1 MKLTRKQLLGGAA
14 AGALGAAGIY
24 ELVDQLVDSPP
35 RAEAGELREEQYL
48 LSGMKLLTH
57 EGVEVV
63 EPPLHHQVVTARLPG
78 ERRRRHLLDAQRTL
92 EDAIGRIE
100 RRYEPSP
107 AGLAVTVAW
116 GLPYFRR
123 VVPGPAGRHLPV
135 DRRAS
140 TSVDRPVSALL
151 DAQRFPSDPD
161 TTILESNDV
170 AFLLRSDERE
180 HVADGAQSLFADT
193 DGLFELTSIRK
204 GFQGGGFSGGAG
216 LPKSMATAAGIQ
228 GADLIPEGAQLFL
241 GFTSTQRDTQG
252 QSRIASFETLGLV
265 DVRDGYFRGGTHM
278 HLSHLFENVEAWYL
292 DFDYRDRVDTT
303 FRPGFQARE
312 GAQTLPQ
319 KPEDAASEDDLKGDF
334 SRTGTIG
341 HSGSIQPTSRLG
353 MDTTGADGEVYAQGL
368 GDPAPCGLQHAR
380 QPVLLDLGSRA
391 RPPLRAAR
399 RRAALHHL
407 QPVERRLPAKSPGDG
422 RRAAGRHA
430 AAARGA
436 LSGAGPQL
444 GPADDAPPELP
455 RAAAEPPQLPVGRAA
470 PLGVRP
476 QPSPRLAIK
485 AGARRG
491 AAWGQTP

>member
-1 MKLTRKQLLGGAA
+1 MKLTRKELLGGAA

-24 ELVDQLVDSPP
+24 ELVDELAESPP

-48 LSGMKLLTH
+48 LSGMKVLTH

-63 EPPLHHQVVTARLPG
+63 EPPLHHQVVTARLRVDSG
-78 ERRRRHLLDAQRTL
+78 RRQLSEARRAL
-92 EDAIGRIE
+92 EEALGAVE
-100 RRYEPSP
+100 RRYEPNP

-123 VVPGPAGRHLPV
+123 VVPRPAEQHLPV

-140 TSVDRPVSALL
+140 TSGDRSVSALL

-180 HVADGAQSLFADT
+180 HVADAARSLFADT

-204 GFQGGGFSGGAG
+204 GFQGGGFAGGRG
-216 LPKSMATAAGIQ
+216 LPKEMAVAAGIQ
-228 GADLIPEGAQLFL
+228 GADLIPDGAQLFL

-312 GAQTLPQ
+312 GAQTLAQ
-319 KPEDAASEDDLKGDF
+319 APEDAASEDDLKGDF
-334 SRTGTIG
+334 SRTGAIG
-341 HSGSIQPTSRLG
+341 HSGSIQPTSRLQ
-353 MDTTGADGEVYAQGL
+353 MDISGADGEVYAK
-368 GDPAPCGLQHAR
+368 
-380 QPVLLDLGSRA
+380 GSA
-391 RPPLRAAR
+391 IPLRADFNTLDNPFFWTSDPERDRHSEQPDAGLHFLSFNPSSDDFR
-399 RRAALHHL
+399 RN
-407 QPVERRLPAKSPGDG
+407 RLAMDG
-422 RRAAGRHA
+422 V
-430 AAARGA
+430 
-436 LSGAGPQL
+436 
-444 GPADDAPPELP
+444 LP
-455 RAAAEPPQLPVGRAA
+455 DGTQLPLEARSRAQGLNSVLRTTHRQNFLVPPRSHRSF
-470 PLGVRP
+470 PLVELLR
-476 QPSPRLAIK
+476 
-485 AGARRG
+485 
-491 AAWGQTP
+491 

>member
-1 MKLTRKQLLGGAA
+1 MKLTRKELLGGAA

-24 ELVDQLVDSPP
+24 KLVDELVESPP

-63 EPPLHHQVVTARLPG
+63 EPPLHHQVVTGRLRVEARRDL
-78 ERRRRHLLDAQRTL
+78 RAAQRTL
-92 EDAIGRIE
+92 EDALGALE
-100 RRYEPSP
+100 ARYEPSP

-123 VVPGPAGRHLPV
+123 VVSPPAERHLPV

-140 TSVDRPVSALL
+140 TSAEQPVSALQ

-161 TTILESNDV
+161 TTILEANDV

-180 HVADGAQSLFADT
+180 HVADAARSMFADT
-193 DGLFELTSIRK
+193 DGLFDLTSIRK
-204 GFQGGGFSGGAG
+204 GFQGGGFSGGPG
-216 LPKSMATAAGIQ
+216 LPKSMAEAAGIQ
-228 GADLIPEGAQLFL
+228 GADLIPEGSQLFL

-303 FRPGFQARE
+303 FRPGFEARE

-319 KPEDAASEDDLKGDF
+319 APEDAASEDELKGDF
-334 SRTGTIG
+334 GRTGAIG
-341 HSGSIQPTSRLG
+341 HSGSIQPTSRLQ
-353 MDTTGADGEVYAQGL
+353 MDIKGADGETYAK
-368 GDPAPCGLQHAR
+368 
-380 QPVLLDLGSRA
+380 GSA
-391 RPPLRAAR
+391 IPLRADFNTLDNPFFWSAR
-399 RRAALHHL
+399 
-407 QPVERRLPAKSPGDG
+407 PAVDGQGDDP
-422 RRAAGRHA
+422 AAGLHFVVFTPT
-430 AAARGA
+430 
-436 LSGAGPQL
+436 S
-444 GPADDAPPELP
+444 DDFH
-455 RAAAEPPQLPVGRAA
+455 RT
-470 PLGVRP
+470 
-476 QPSPRLAIK
+476 RLAMDGILPD
-485 AGARRG
+485 GTSIPLHPRSRGQGFNSILQTTHRQNFLVPPRRNRSF
-491 AAWGQTP
+491 PLSELL